1 MPTRQEKW
9 FVFVLAVVF
18 ALLFHR
24 QPIGL
29 NLLLFE
35 VVTLVWFHFRKRI
48 SFKHFNVTAVYVGLL
63 VSAVAVVVSY
73 STFAIVINMLTYVL
87 FVGVTLYPQIKSL
100 PNAWGMAFE
109 NIFRAPVLYFSRTDK
124 ANKKRGFWA
133 YLWRFRIF
141 VIPALIII
149 IFLAVYSGSNPVFN
163 DLRVYVGEHITD
175 VLDFI
180 FGRVDGWILFTWL
193 LGMLIAMFSVM
204 HHLNQKRAD
213 RDKNAPQTL
222 ERVRIRR
229 RRKFNPAALKNELK
243 AAIFLLFT
251 LNAMILVLNAIDIYW
266 VWFNFEWNGDF
277 LKRFVHEGT
286 YLLILSI
293 IISIV
298 IVLYFFRGNLNH
310 FKKNKFLRTLS
321 YIWMAQNAV
330 LVVSVAIRNYW
341 YIHYFSLAYKRI
353 GIFVFL
359 LLTLVGIVTVIIKVM
374 RKKSGSY
381 LVRVNAFALFA
392 VLVACTVPDWDVF
405 IAKYNFRHS
414 DTAFV
419 HLDFLSGLS
428 DKALPYLHKTPEEL
442 AQINYSQEAKF
453 SFSRDKALYMT
464 PDEYRNVIN
473 YRKTDFIRKWEN
485 KSWLSWNLPEYLAY
499 RKLKGEF

>member
-1 MPTRQEKW
+1 MPTTRQEKW
-9 FVFVLAVVF
+9 FVLVLALVF

-35 VVTLVWFHFRKRI
+35 VITLVWFHANKRI
-48 SFKHFNVTAVYVGLL
+48 SFKHLNVVVVYLGLL
-63 VSAVAVVVSY
+63 VSAFAVVFSY
-73 STFAIVINMLTYVL
+73 STYAIVLNMLTYVL
-87 FVGVTLYPQIKSL
+87 FVGVTLFPEVKSL
-100 PNAWGMAFE
+100 PSAWVMSVE
-109 NIFRAPVLYFSRTDK
+109 NIFRAPVSYFSRADK
-124 ANKKRGFWA
+124 DNKKRGFWA
-133 YLWRFRIF
+133 RVWRFRIF
-141 VIPALIII
+141 VIPAVIII
-149 IFLAVYSGSNPVFN
+149 IFLAVYSGSNPIFN
-163 DLRVYVGEHITD
+163 DLRVYVGGHMAD
-175 VLDFI
+175 ALDFI

-193 LGMLIAMFSVM
+193 LGMLVSMFTVM
-204 HHLNQKRAD
+204 RHVNQKRAE

-222 ERVRIRR
+222 ERIRIRR

-251 LNAMILVLNAIDIYW
+251 LNLMILVLNAIDIYW

-277 LKRFVHEGT
+277 LKQFVHEGT

-310 FKKNKFLRTLS
+310 FKKNGFLRTLS
-321 YIWMAQNAV
+321 YAWMAQNAV
-330 LVVSVAIRNYW
+330 LVVSVAIRNFW

-359 LLTLVGIVTVIIKVM
+359 LLTLIGIMTVIVKVS
-374 RKKSGSY
+374 RKKSGNY
-381 LVRVNAFALFA
+381 LVRVNAFALFVTL
-392 VLVACTVPDWDVF
+392 VLCTVPNWDVI

-419 HLDFLSGLS
+419 HLDFLAHLS
-428 DKALPYLHKTPEEL
+428 DKALPYLDKSPEEL
-442 AQINYSQEAKF
+442 SQIKYDQEIKF
-453 SFSRDKALYMT
+453 SFSRSKTYMT
-464 PDEYRNVIN
+464 PEEYSNVIN

-499 RKLKGEF
+499 RKLKTE